1 MNDLTLALWKAAD
14 HATAGREPLPASPV
28 LTRIRR
34 RRTVRYASQGAVGV
48 AAAGAAVVGGVQV
61 ASRAPE
67 PTPAATDLADAMT
80 IRCGASIDEF
90 AQPDGA
96 PDVTFNLDASIA
108 MVEPA
113 DAEIPFFAFAEA
125 TPEVAEQTGSTLT
138 FALVDDGVV
147 VGLPADRWTG
157 GETPGFDEQT
167 DPRQLTAWTDVP
179 FAACQADGSLAG
191 SPAPGTYAV
200 VAYLLPDGPT
210 DWPIPFRSTTV
221 VLHLGDTVDE
231 AGRRP
236 ELDSLVVSSEGLGPI
251 QLGGAPPAQAP
262 GAMFEV
268 CVNPSD
274 TSTTTSAWVSTYPFT
289 PGIYG
294 TYTKSIAVRTDGGV
308 VTRLEVVA
316 PGPRTTAGIQVG
328 DTLADLQAAHPDVQ
342 LIGHVEHSGSIPGR
356 DVWALVGND
365 RLLAFEVTTDEPA
378 GAPQFDIG
386 PGTVAAIVAEL
397 GTTYQG
403 EEAAIGMGCD
413 S

>member
-1 MNDLTLALWKAAD
+1 MNDLTLALWTAAD
-14 HATAGREPLPASPV
+14 RATAGRDPLPASPV
-28 LTRIRR
+28 LARIRR
-34 RRTVRYASQGAVGV
+34 RRTARYASQGAVGV

-61 ASRAPE
+61 AGRAPE
-67 PTPAATDLADAMT
+67 PTPAATDLAEAMT
-80 IRCGASIDEF
+80 LRCGAAIDEY

-96 PDVTFNLDASIA
+96 PEVTLTLDASDA

-125 TPEVAEQTGSTLT
+125 SPEAAAQAGSALT

-147 VGLPADRWTG
+147 VGLPADGWTG
-157 GETPGFDEQT
+157 GSTPGFDEQT
-167 DPRQLTAWTDVP
+167 TPRQLVAWTDVP
-179 FAACQADGSLAG
+179 FAACQPDGSLAG
-191 SPAPGTYAV
+191 SPTPGTYAA
-200 VAYLLPDGPT
+200 VAFLVPDEPT

-221 VLHLGDTVDE
+221 VLHLGDTMGA
-231 AGRRP
+231 AGQRP
-236 ELDSLVVSSEGLGPI
+236 ELDSLVISSEGLGPI
-251 QLGGAPPAQAP
+251 QLGGAPPAQTP

-268 CVNPSD
+268 CVD
-274 TSTTTSAWVSTYPFT
+274 TSAPSMTTSAWVSTYPFT

-294 TYTKSIAVRTDGGV
+294 TYTKSIGVRTDDGA

-316 PGPRTTAGIQVG
+316 PGPHTTAGIQVG

-342 LIGHVEHSGSIPGR
+342 LIGHVEHAGAIPGR
-356 DVWALVGND
+356 DVWALVGTD

-386 PGTVAAIVAEL
+386 PGTIAAIVAEL

-403 EEAAIGMGCD
+403 EESAIGTGC
-413 S
+413 